1 VARTLPTR
9 AEVDP
14 RFTWDAASVFRDE
27 AAWDSALETVLTRLP
42 DLAEFKGHLG
52 DSADTLA
59 DWFDATERLQRLFGK
74 LTVYSTMSYSVDV
87 TNQVGVARTD
97 RTRTA
102 AAQLGAAMSFAL
114 PEMIA
119 IGFPRLRE
127 WVATSPRL
135 AHLGHYFDR
144 LESLQSHVRSPEVEE
159 ILTQVSDPLASAVS
173 AHSVLANA
181 DMKFPPAVGVEG
193 TEEVAQGTIGAL
205 LTSPDPSVRRT
216 AYESYA
222 DAHLALQNTMATSL
236 AAGIKRDVFYARA
249 RGYASSLHA
258 ALEPA
263 FIPPEV
269 FHNIIQAFRAN
280 VGTWHRY
287 WRLRR
292 KALGVEVLKP
302 HDTRAPL
309 QTFRLNVPY
318 EQSVEWVAAGVAPLG
333 EEYVRILRKG
343 ALEQRWVDVYP
354 NKGKRM
360 GAFSTGV
367 PDTFPF
373 IFMSYNDDI
382 FAMSTLAHELGHSM
396 HSHYARGTQ
405 PFVYS
410 NYGLFQ
416 AEVASNMH
424 QALTRR
430 YLLDTQHDPD
440 FQVAVLEEAMAN
452 FYRYFFIMPTL
463 ARLELEL
470 HERVERGGPITAAY
484 LNDLTANLIGEVYG
498 DEVDMSGPDR
508 DRAGSTWAQ
517 FHTHLYSNFYVY
529 QYATGIAGAHHL
541 ANRVASGD
549 QGAAEAYVAF
559 LKSGGSMYPL
569 DGLRLAGVDMSST
582 EPVESAFA
590 TLADTVTRLE
600 DLLGDRQVS

>member
-9 AEVDP
+9 AEVDA
-14 RFTWDAASVFRDE
+14 RFTWDASSVFADE

-52 DSADTLA
+52 DSPDTLA

-87 TNQVGVARTD
+87 TNQVAVARTD

-127 WVATSPRL
+127 WVAKSPRL

-144 LESLQSHVRSPEVEE
+144 LETLQSHVRSPEVEE

-193 TEEVAQGTIGAL
+193 AEEVAQGTIGAL

-222 DAHLALQNTMATSL
+222 DTHLALQNTMATSL

-263 FIPPEV
+263 FIPPDV

-292 KALGVEVLKP
+292 TALALEVLKP

-309 QTFRLNVPY
+309 QTFQLHVPY
-318 EQSVEWVAAGVAPLG
+318 EQAVEWVAAGVAPLG
-333 EEYVRILRKG
+333 EDYVRILRRG

-430 YLLDTQHDPD
+430 YLLDTQNDPK
-440 FQVAVLEEAMAN
+440 FQIAVLEEAMAN

-484 LNDLTANLIGEVYG
+484 LNDLTANLMGEVYG
-498 DEVDMSGPDR
+498 DEVDISGPDR

-541 ANRVASGD
+541 ANRVAAGD
-549 QGAAEAYVAF
+549 PGAAQAYIRF

-582 EPVESAFA
+582 EPVDAAFVA
-590 TLADTVTRLE
+590 LADTVTRLE
-600 DLLGDRQVS
+600 KLLS